1 MPVDKNAK
9 PVIAITMG
17 DPAGI
22 GPEIIVG
29 AWPETLVHEWCRP
42 FVVGHP
48 DILRRAVD
56 LWQTG
61 VTVLEIDSPEAA
73 APSPDVIPCFPCTSN
88 DVLAVEPGT
97 LDARAGQAAYDA
109 VLAAIHMALNGKVD
123 AITTAPLQKEALHR
137 AGHDYPGHTE
147 LLAHMCGVDD
157 YAMML
162 YLGPNEDLLPPA
174 GLAVVH
180 VTLHTALRNVFHQ
193 LTQEAILAKA
203 RLVHQFMLRL
213 LPPSTPQPA
222 PARSA
227 HRRGRAHSTPEDR
240 RPRIGICSL
249 NPHGGEGGLFGDE
262 EQRIIRPAVERGL
275 AEGLRLEGPLPTDTL
290 MVRARDGR
298 FDGVVAMYHDQGHIA
313 LKLLGMHRA
322 VNVTLGLPI
331 IRTSVAHGTAF
342 DIAWQRQ
349 AETGSMIE
357 ALRVASRLA
366 VAQRADIR
374 KPDEI
379 L

>member
-1 MPVDKNAK
+1 MPNSK
-9 PVIAITMG
+9 PLIAVTLG

-29 AWPETLVHEWCRP
+29 AWSETVVHEWCRP
-42 FVVGHP
+42 LVVGQP
-48 DILRRAVD
+48 EIVRRAVQ
-56 LWQTG
+56 LWGTG
-61 VTVLEIDSPEAA
+61 LEVVEIDSPAQA
-73 APSPDVIPCFPCTSN
+73 RPSPDVIPCIPCGSPDAA
-88 DVLAVEPGT
+88 DVPPGV

-109 VLAAIHMALNGKVD
+109 VIAAIRLALAGQVD

-147 LLAHMCGVDD
+147 LLAHVCGVDD

-162 YLGPNEDLLPPA
+162 YLGPNEELLSPA

-180 VTLHTALRNVFHQ
+180 VTLHTALKNVFDQ
-193 LTQEAILAKA
+193 LTEDAILAKA
-203 RLVHQFMLRL
+203 RL
-213 LPPSTPQPA
+213 
-222 PARSA
+222 A
-227 HRRGRAHSTPEDR
+227 HRFMSRLMRPADR
-240 RPRIGICSL
+240 DAPRRRKTDALKSSDARPRIGICSL

-262 EQRIIRPAVERGL
+262 ELRIIRPAVERGL

-298 FDGVVAMYHDQGHIA
+298 FDAVVAMYHDQGHIA

-342 DIAWQRQ
+342 DIAWKRQ

-366 VAQRADIR
+366 AS
-374 KPDEI
+374 KDEK
-379 L
+379 